1 MAGNVSIISQHV
13 HRGGVEA
20 LEGKHQSWPAR
31 LSELALG
38 YFTRR
43 WNRLDIEEAPSSVMR
58 DLGFLD
64 GRAPY
69 REEERMY

>member
-1 MAGNVSIISQHV
+1 MAANVFTVTKQA

-20 LEGKHQSWPAR
+20 REGKYPAWPAR
-31 LSELALG
+31 LLQIALG

-43 WNRLDIEEAPSSVMR
+43 WNRLDIEEAPNSVKR

-64 GRAPY
+64 GCAPY
-69 REEERMY
+69 REEERMR